1 MRIYLLR
8 EGFALI
14 PTLKGGVFTL
24 RPLHS
29 PEINMLQDI
38 GLTADWD
45 MASSD
50 MDGMNFDKKLLG

>member
-24 RPLHS
+24 CPLHS
-29 PEINMLQDI
+29 PEINALQGARLFI
-38 GLTADWD
+38 
-45 MASSD
+45 SI
-50 MDGMNFDKKLLG
+50 LGAVNYYKNE